1 MPNFKVIAE
10 GSHFDE
16 FSVESDTGDEA
27 LTLITGKTPPP
38 ASKVKFIS
46 KKEKWTFTVYDGDTI
61 VRKIEVE
68 H

>member
-27 LTLITGKTPPP
+27 LKLITSRTPP